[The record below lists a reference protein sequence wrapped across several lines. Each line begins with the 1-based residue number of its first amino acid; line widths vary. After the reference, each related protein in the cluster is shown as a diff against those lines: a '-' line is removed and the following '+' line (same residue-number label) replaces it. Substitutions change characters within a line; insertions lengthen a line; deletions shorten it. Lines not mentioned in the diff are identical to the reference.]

1 MMTEQEAQE
10 KWCPMARLAIGPD
23 GVYQENR
30 RENTDKCLG
39 PGCACWVRVIKDE
52 PRFDG
57 TPLPMPKE
65 AWTGRCGLAK

>member
-39 PGCACWVRVIKDE
+39 SACACWVWVVKDQA
-52 PRFDG
+52 RFGG
-57 TPLPMPKE
+57 TPLPMPE
-65 AWTGRCGLAK
+65 ETWRGRCGLTK